1 MGKLNIL
8 SVDLMYYKSGL
19 LMYVIVLVE
28 KVSIKSADCCYKHR
42 KDFTLIFTQDNLW
55 KYRWLY
61 GVSCQGGVCG
71 EGGTDKTP
79 SG

>member
-42 KDFTLIFTQDNLW
+42 KDFTLIFTQDNL
-55 KYRWLY
+55 
-61 GVSCQGGVCG
+61 
-71 EGGTDKTP
+71 
-79 SG
+79 